1 MLDLLGRSVDLLL
14 PLLGHTTAQTQD
26 EVQRRLLL
34 DVVVGKRA
42 AVFELLAREDQTLLV
57 GRNAFFVLDLGF
69 DIVDRVGGFY
79 LERDRLT
86 RDWTQWLVCAVL
98 LLMLFGCWMLRTGFD
113 EDLHRGDLDKL
124 DLSSSVVQKRREAE
138 GLRAFVRY
146 SLVWV
151 NAGLA
156 VLLNWAPKRRRAYLS
171 RDGTR

>member
-1 MLDLLGRSVDLLL
+1 LFSS
-14 PLLGHTTAQTQD
+14 
-26 EVQRRLLL
+26 
-34 DVVVGKRA
+34 
-42 AVFELLAREDQTLLV
+42 EDQTLLV
-57 GRNAFFVLDLGF
+57 GRDAFFVLDLGF
-69 DIVDRVGGFY
+69 DIVDRVGRFD

-86 RDWTQWLVCAVL
+86 RDCMTQWLVCVSLPVL
-98 LLMLFGCWMLRTGFD
+98 VGGFENMLRTGFD

-124 DLSSSVVQKRREAE
+124 DLSSSVVQKRREGG

-156 VLLNWAPKRRRAYLS
+156 GYAGFGPERRRAYRS